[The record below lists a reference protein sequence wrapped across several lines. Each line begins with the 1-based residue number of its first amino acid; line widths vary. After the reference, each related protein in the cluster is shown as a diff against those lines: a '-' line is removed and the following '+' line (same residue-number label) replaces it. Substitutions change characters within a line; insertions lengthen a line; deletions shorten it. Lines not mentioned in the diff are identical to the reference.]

1 MLKEFV
7 ALSGLLHLLRL
18 SARFVA
24 GGFFCCWLIQGAVAG
39 DTPAGGNQIPA
50 PPLPPTSLGGLSWGL
65 GLAADFDIGGKRV
78 NNATVVNNIIRATD
92 TSNNVDVSFVLEAH
106 YFFVA
111 KEKEAVKKACAS
123 NPPSSISPFDW
134 INCTVVATG
143 PFVALEVGSSSGSS
157 SSSGVITGYALGW
170 MVGLQHPNAPK
181 TVVSTWNLGIGLRV
195 DPKAQV
201 LGDGLVLNQP
211 LPPMDSIR
219 FKTEP
224 RLGLMLLSSFGF

>member
-1 MLKEFV
+1 MKVFV
-7 ALSGLLHLLRL
+7 ALNRLFRNFRSLRL
-18 SARFVA
+18 SLAFAAAGICCSWFV
-24 GGFFCCWLIQGAVAG
+24 Q
-39 DTPAGGNQIPA
+39 PAIAADAPGA
-50 PPLPPTSLGGLSWGL
+50 PPTNLGGLSWGV
-65 GLAADFDIGGKRV
+65 GLAADFDVGGKRI

-111 KEKEAVKKACAS
+111 KEKEAVKRACGS
-123 NPPSSISPFDW
+123 NISFDW

-157 SSSGVITGYALGW
+157 SGSGVITGYALGW
-170 MVGLQHPNAPK
+170 MVGLQHPTAPK
-181 TVVSTWNLGIGLRV
+181 GVVSTWNLGIGLRI

-201 LGDGLVLNQP
+201 LGDGLVVNQP

-219 FKTEP
+219 LKTEP